1 MQTLHYILI
10 LLAIF
15 IIAYTVTE
23 LFEIK
28 ARKCED
34 DDASQMQEL
43 EDLKERVAALEQKIK
58 E

>member
-1 MQTLHYILI
+1 METLHYILI

-15 IIAYTVTE
+15 IITYTVTE

-28 ARKCED
+28 ARRCED
-34 DDASQMQEL
+34 DDASQMREL
-43 EDLKERVAALEQKIK
+43 KDLKERVAILEQKIK